1 MGTDDSSAAPHP
13 VVIVT
18 GAGSGIGRATAIDLS
33 SRGCRIVLNGRR
45 RDALEET
52 AQSLTAPWSIVAGD
66 ISDPLTTEQLI
77 DDAVNTFG
85 RLDAVVSN
93 AGIAPCTPIEKHTPA
108 MIREVFEI
116 DALGPAYLF
125 VAAWKQFQAQNAL
138 DNAAGRGPGDPATQA
153 RGAAAGGCLVLVSS
167 MATIDPFPGLFA
179 YAAAKS
185 ALNSMARSAR
195 AESKDLGIRCFV
207 VAPGAVETAMLRAI
221 VDTDLLPKDRA
232 LPPEAVAVVIAECI
246 AGLRDEQ
253 VWETIV
259 VPSP

>member
-1 MGTDDSSAAPHP
+1 MSADLSSSPPHP
-13 VVIVT
+13 VVIIT

-45 RDALEET
+45 QAALEET
-52 AQSLTAPWSIVAGD
+52 AQALTAPWSIVAGD
-66 ISDPLTTEQLI
+66 IADPQTAERLI
-77 DDAVNTFG
+77 DDAIESFG

-108 MIREVFEI
+108 IIREVFEI
-116 DALGPAYLF
+116 NALGPAFLF

-138 DNAAGRGPGDPATQA
+138 DNAAGRGPGDTPASSNT
-153 RGAAAGGCLVLVSS
+153 GGCLVLVSS

-195 AESKDLGIRCFV
+195 AEAKDLGIRCFV
-207 VAPGAVETAMLRAI
+207 VAPGAVETPMLRAI

-232 LPPEAVAVVIAECI
+232 LPPESVAVVIAECI